1 MIRILIILFCT
12 LLFAKKNNSPADF
25 WIEYTLDEKIS
36 FINGAYGTVAKLKSH
51 HKAEVKKQF
60 IYDDNWIEPY
70 YIERFYQIADEYRSE
85 EVGYN
90 LKIIALHMDAFYT
103 NSDNYNIPVL
113 EALRVVSLVQDG
125 DKKTANRRLL
135 RLQQKYNE

>member
-1 MIRILIILFCT
+1 MQNFLVGRLST
-12 LLFAKKNNSPADF
+12 
-25 WIEYTLDEKIS
+25 
-36 FINGAYGTVAKLKSH
+36 
-51 HKAEVKKQF
+51 KAEVKKQF

-70 YIERFYQIADEYRSE
+70 YIERFYEIADEYRSE

-125 DKKTANRRLL
+125 DKKTANVRLL
-135 RLQQKYNE
+135 RLQQRYND

>member
-60 IYDDNWIEPY
+60 I
-70 YIERFYQIADEYRSE
+70 
-85 EVGYN
+85 
-90 LKIIALHMDAFYT
+90 
-103 NSDNYNIPVL
+103 
-113 EALRVVSLVQDG
+113 
-125 DKKTANRRLL
+125 
-135 RLQQKYNE
+135 